1 VLTIAYD
8 EERAVFG
15 VTVHDGALGPGGDG
29 LEAGAVTLHQSPVAS
44 ASYGRLL

>member
-15 VTVHDGALGPGGDG
+15 VTVHDGALGAGGEG
-29 LEAGAVTLHQSPVAS
+29 LEALAVTLHESPVAS
-44 ASYGRLL
+44 ASYDRLL